1 MPLTLIMERDQL
13 LKFLGEKLTMVE
25 INAIIDSQGLVTL
38 SATKETSFS
47 IEVKGD
53 TTGFLRVEISKKPI
67 VHFFSPTE
75 FVPR

>member
-1 MPLTLIMERDQL
+1 MERDQL

-38 SATKETSFS
+38 SATKETSFN

-53 TTGFLRVEISKKPI
+53 TTGFLRVEISKKLI